1 MVSQHPQDTHVPLR
15 IQINTHR
22 EKETQKKRQ
31 SKLEKFPSRIK
42 LKVN

>member
-22 EKETQKKRQ
+22 EKET
-31 SKLEKFPSRIK
+31 EKETEEARKTPTQDK
-42 LKVN
+42 T